1 MQVHPG
7 IDALPQGARLAITV
21 GVFDGMHRGHLRL
34 LAATVETAR
43 RLAAEPTV
51 VTFDPHPDL
60 VLRGAPPP
68 LLCDPGERLALIARA
83 GVTHIAVEPFTPELR
98 AESAD
103 RFVERLR
110 ATRTLVALVMTP
122 ESAFGHDRQGTPAYL
137 AGLGAAA
144 GFEVVVVPQLQVG
157 GEPISMTRIRLAL
170 AAGRLSLAARLLGR
184 TPDVVGTVVRGAGRG
199 RLLGRPTA
207 NLALDDGVALPPDGV
222 YAVRASWG
230 GADPLDEVRR
240 VDGVASLGT
249 RPTFDETD
257 RLLEVHLLDAREDLY
272 GVRLRVE
279 FVRRQR
285 GIRRFASAAA
295 LVAQMDR
302 DAARARQL
310 LGTRPAG
317 PVEP

>member
-7 IDALPQGARLAITV
+7 IYALPAGMRLAVTI

-34 LAATVETAR
+34 LAATVDTAR
-43 RLAAEPTV
+43 RLDAAPAV

-60 VLRGAPPP
+60 VLHGTPPP

-83 GVTHIAVEPFTPELR
+83 GITHIAVEPFTPELR
-98 AESAD
+98 EETAD

-110 ATRTLVALVMTP
+110 ATRRLVALVMTP
-122 ESAFGHDRQGTPAYL
+122 ESAFGRDRQGTPAYL
-137 AGLGAAA
+137 AGLGAVD
-144 GFEVVVVPQLQVG
+144 GFELVVVPQLQVG
-157 GEPISMTRIRLAL
+157 GEPVSMTRIRLAL
-170 AAGRLSLAARLLGR
+170 GAGRLSLVARLLGR
-184 TPDVVGTVVRGAGRG
+184 TPDVVGTVVHGAGRG
-199 RLLGRPTA
+199 AQLGKPTA
-207 NLALDDGVALPPDGV
+207 NLALDENVALPPDGV

-230 GADPLDEVRR
+230 GADPLDPVRR
-240 VDGVASLGT
+240 VAGVASLGQQ
-249 RPTFDETD
+249 PTFGGTD
-257 RLLEVHLLDAREDLY
+257 RLLEVHLFDFGEDLY

-295 LVAQMDR
+295 LMAQMDR

-310 LGTRPAG
+310 LGARPLASVA
-317 PVEP
+317 P